1 VDLDEY
7 QKKALQTV
15 KPEANNLTYVTLGL
29 ASEAGE
35 IASKMKKWIR
45 DNNSDPDKLDKQA
58 LADELGDVLW
68 YAAVMSELLGLGLG
82 KVAQSNVDKLTD
94 RASRGV
100 IGGSG
105 DKR

>member
-1 VDLDEY
+1 MTMDEY
-7 QKKALQTV
+7 QKKALKTV
-15 KPEANNLTYVTLGL
+15 KPTANNLTYVTLGL

-35 IASKMKKWIR
+35 IASKMKKWMR
-45 DNNSDPDKLDKQA
+45 DFDSDPSKLDKKA

-68 YAAVMSELLGLGLG
+68 YTAVMSELLGLKLG
-82 KVAQSNVDKLTD
+82 KVAENNVSKLAD
-94 RASRGV
+94 RANRGV